1 MEPKKTILIP
11 ATENASIKPR
21 SGKKRAIVYSR
32 VIKYTGAGL
41 QIRKKVNRLI
51 ANRPDWE
58 MLGVTTDLCETPFQK
73 PTQKTLMGIICG
85 VIARKMEILIIYSD
99 EVSDETMYLLEILY
113 EICKR
118 RNVSV
123 YIAGNDVLVSAEVF
137 TKICE
142 SKDISPDNIFYKN
155 IASKSWK

>member
-1 MEPKKTILIP
+1 
-11 ATENASIKPR
+11 
-21 SGKKRAIVYSR
+21 
-32 VIKYTGAGL
+32 
-41 QIRKKVNRLI
+41 
-51 ANRPDWE
+51 
-58 MLGVTTDLCETPFQK
+58 
-73 PTQKTLMGIICG
+73 
-85 VIARKMEILIIYSD
+85 MEILIIYSD